1 MLPTFT
7 FYIFILQTNN
17 SNAAHITLSFP
28 HILLNFLVRRENFF
42 DMERTIPE
50 QIRMNHV
57 LTTNHFAFIFFMKIL
72 RKSIIFISF
81 AKTNENNKQMLSV

>member
-17 SNAAHITLSFP
+17 LNAAHITLSSP
-28 HILLNFLVRRENFF
+28 HISLNFLVRCENFF

-57 LTTNHFAFIFFMKIL
+57 LTTNHFAFIF
-72 RKSIIFISF
+72 S
-81 AKTNENNKQMLSV
+81 